1 MQFLIIL
8 ICHWKS
14 AGISQTSS
22 GGTPVVT
29 VGSTTPTSSVEGS
42 STPKEHSPGA
52 TSPGNTGIS
61 GWAVYYLPDG
71 YHYHSISNGRK
82 WWDSTRMLKNSFD
95 SQKFSCRWQDKK
107 KVWVLCLWVLR
118 PGTTCQQKFEA
129 ACTTAK
135 KKRWEQM
142 LKMGIDAQLP
152 FYFIGMRTTVDKDIT
167 NM

>member
-8 ICHWKS
+8 ICRWKS

-52 TSPGNTGIS
+52 TSPGNTGSS

-71 YHYHSISNGRK
+71 YHYHSISNGRR

-107 KVWVLCLWVLR
+107 NYGFYVSESWGQEQHANKSLR
-118 PGTTCQQKFEA
+118 QL
-129 ACTTAK
+129 CTTAK

-142 LKMGIDAQLP
+142 IKMGIDAQLS
-152 FYFIGMRTTVDKDIT
+152 FCFIGMRTIVDKDIT